1 MTFLDTIIN
10 ACFISSLLYC
20 VLFSCTSFDVTK
32 MSLTRDE
39 ILQHSKKEEKSKSTR
54 KDVVYWVLPQP
65 IFNSCNIIHVEL

>member
-10 ACFISSLLYC
+10 ACFISSLLHC
-20 VLFSCTSFDVTK
+20 VLFSCTFFDVTK
-32 MSLTRDE
+32 MSLTTDK

-65 IFNSCNIIHVEL
+65 IFNSYYIIHVEL